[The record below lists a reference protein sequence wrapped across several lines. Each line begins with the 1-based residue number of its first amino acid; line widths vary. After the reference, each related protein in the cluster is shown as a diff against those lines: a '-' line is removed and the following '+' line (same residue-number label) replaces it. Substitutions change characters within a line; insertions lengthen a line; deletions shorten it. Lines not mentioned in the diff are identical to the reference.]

1 QIRLYHL
8 FPYTTLFRSDDF
20 SDATDDNIDTP
31 EYMALPDDDSKPMYI
46 SRAGSLEVEDSQ
58 VSMMGRFTI
67 GAREAVDTTEDFT
80 PGGVFDLS
88 KPYKMT
94 MHVTDTSVDPNN
106 ESSKLQVFVDN
117 GTSVDE
123 QSIHGADSKIF
134 QQTVSSLTP
143 DEEIVIESDVG
154 TEESFIQVRTEGDS
168 SIVIDNIKIE
178 SLEEDEDPE
187 EPEKPEK
194 PEKPD
199 KIDITVDQ
207 DGSGD
212 YE

>member
-80 PGGVFDLS
+80 PGGVLDRKSTRLNS
-88 KPYKMT
+88 S
-94 MHVTDTSVDPNN
+94 HV
-106 ESSKLQVFVDN
+106 
-117 GTSVDE
+117 
-123 QSIHGADSKIF
+123 SIS
-134 QQTVSSLTP
+134 
-143 DEEIVIESDVG
+143 
-154 TEESFIQVRTEGDS
+154 
-168 SIVIDNIKIE
+168 
-178 SLEEDEDPE
+178 
-187 EPEKPEK
+187 
-194 PEKPD
+194 
-199 KIDITVDQ
+199 
-207 DGSGD
+207 
-212 YE
+212 